1 MSVCVG
7 TAVTEASGIR
17 SPRARITGVCEPL
30 ESAETQTSEQYIL
43 LTAKI
48 SF

>member
-1 MSVCVG
+1 MYVWAQLS
-7 TAVTEASGIR
+7 TEARSIR

-30 ESAETQTSEQYIL
+30 DESAGNQTSEQYIL
-43 LTAKI
+43 LTTKP